1 MGKETETK
9 ERRILNGT
17 GHEKR
22 TRERPEVCPVAKKC
36 GGCQMQGVP
45 YEKQLEKKRALV
57 RACVEHVKVHPV
69 IGMDN
74 PLHYRNKVHAVFG
87 RDRRDRKSVV

>member
-57 RACVEHVKVHPV
+57 RACVEHVKNREQLAGF
-69 IGMDN
+69 IS
-74 PLHYRNKVHAVFG
+74 PLLPWWTWGSNCQAWQQAPFTL
-87 RDRRDRKSVV
+87 